1 MNRRLLLL
9 AIPMLLL
16 AAGLA
21 AACGGGNDSPNP
33 TDNGATGNRP
43 TENGP
48 TGTAGPF
55 ETALGALV
63 EDLSKFRVTIGDV
76 PPDVGAHLLA
86 DCEGLETFVDR
97 DRIEG
102 ICEAIQQ
109 AMANADPGL
118 IDRVLAELAEL
129 TPD

>member
-9 AIPMLLL
+9 AIPLL
-16 AAGLA
+16 ALTA
-21 AACGGGNDSPNP
+21 AIATACGGGNDLPNP
-33 TDNGATGNRP
+33 TANGA
-43 TENGP
+43 

-55 ETALGALV
+55 EAARDALV
-63 EDLSKFRVTIGDV
+63 EDLVNYRVTIGDV
-76 PPDVGAHLLA
+76 PDDVGARLLT
-86 DCEGLETFVDR
+86 DCEQLETFADSDR
-97 DRIEG
+97 VED

-129 TPD
+129 APD

>member
-1 MNRRLLLL
+1 MNSRLLLL
-9 AIPMLLL
+9 AIPLLLL

-21 AACGGGNDSPNP
+21 IACGGGNDSPNP
-33 TDNGATGNRP
+33 TENGA
-43 TENGP
+43 

-55 ETALGALV
+55 EAARDALV
-63 EDLSKFRVTIGDV
+63 EDLVNYRVTIGDV
-76 PPDVGAHLLA
+76 PPDVGASLLA
-86 DCEGLETFVDR
+86 DCEQLETFAASDR
-97 DRIEG
+97 VEDICTAIE
-102 ICEAIQQ
+102 Q